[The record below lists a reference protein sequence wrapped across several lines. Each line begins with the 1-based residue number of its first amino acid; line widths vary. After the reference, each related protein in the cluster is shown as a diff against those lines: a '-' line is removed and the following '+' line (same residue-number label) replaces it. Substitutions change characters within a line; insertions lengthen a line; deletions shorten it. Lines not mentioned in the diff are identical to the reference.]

1 MMQSDRIQRL
11 ADELREARGAAQ
23 AVEKLTNRHP
33 DLSVQDAYAIQLVN
47 IDRRIA
53 AGARIVGKKIGLT
66 SLAMQNM
73 LGVNEPDYGIL
84 LDDMVAKETDVIDTR
99 KLIFPRIEGEL
110 AFILKKDIEDAP
122 NADIAS
128 VLEATDVI
136 VPSFEIID
144 SAILNWKMAIQDT
157 VADNASSAMLVLGEN
172 RIPVSDI
179 ADLTA
184 VSMVFRKNGDVI
196 DQGVSSAVM
205 GHPAAAVAWLA
216 NKLHEFGIRL
226 RAGEIILSGSLTK
239 AYDVKTGDVFT
250 AEFDGVGTVTARFG

>member
-11 ADELREARGAAQ
+11 ADELRDARDAAK
-23 AVEKLTNRHP
+23 AVEKLTNRYP

-84 LDDMVAKETDVIDTR
+84 LDDMVAKETDRIDTK
-99 KLIFPRIEGEL
+99 KLIYPRIEGEL

-128 VLEATDVI
+128 VLAATDVI

-172 RIPVSDI
+172 RLPVSAI
-179 ADLTA
+179 PDLTT

-226 RAGEIILSGSLTK
+226 KAGEIILSGSLTK
-239 AYDVKTGDVFT
+239 AYDVKAGDVFT
-250 AEFDGVGTVTARFG
+250 AEFADVGTVTARFG